1 MRKSEE
7 IKRKI
12 TLKEERLGRELSKEE
27 RRKIEKS
34 VIRKHRRENFIRGLF
49 LTIGIGVGAGGT
61 KALESAKTVNVNQPN
76 QETSVDD
83 NNNEKNSNG
92 YKESLRVSSENLN
105 KSNSADE
112 EKIDYNEIQQEIINE
127 YNEKYNDNLTEQDQ
141 SFIKS
146 NPQFVGIDENNNYI
160 QDYKEETPVSQ
171 YKTDGIGNIYVVID
185 DRNDN
190 IIYSVGKIDDEVVN
204 VDTKVVMTSEN
215 GETKE
220 YFASNNTI
228 DPTENKDKESIE
240 DIYNTLEYE
249 YNKQIEEEK
258 EESR

>member
-12 TLKEERLGRELSKEE
+12 GLKEKKLRRKLSKEE

-34 VIRKHRRENFIRGLF
+34 VIRKHRKENFIRGLF
-49 LTIGIGVGAGGT
+49 LAIGIGVGATGT
-61 KALESAKTVNVNQPN
+61 KALDSAKTVNMNQPK
-76 QETSVDD
+76 QETVVGD
-83 NNNEKNSNG
+83 NNNEKDSNG
-92 YKESLRVSSENLN
+92 YKESLRVSSEDLN
-105 KSNSADE
+105 KNSE
-112 EKIDYNEIQQEIINE
+112 EEIDCNQIQRDIINE